1 MGPRCCL
8 ASRFFELVTD
18 SLRSTA
24 VWYISWI
31 DVECDH
37 NRWLAMGRG
46 CCLASEFFGILW
58 QFSGLFKKKTDPM
71 MGSHFSIASKPSDF
85 CWKLWII
92 SAMKWC
98 RDYANEGWG
107 RPGMLFSL
115 RPSPLI
121 LHAAQGCRIKRGV
134 FHWERAP
141 DAKLLDRVMQPMN
154 PPRANQRILGGCT
167 TQSLHSQSINMIK
180 GINGELF
187 THRRLHNS
195 N

>member
-1 MGPRCCL
+1 
-8 ASRFFELVTD
+8 
-18 SLRSTA
+18 
-24 VWYISWI
+24 
-31 DVECDH
+31 
-37 NRWLAMGRG
+37 
-46 CCLASEFFGILW
+46 
-58 QFSGLFKKKTDPM
+58 
-71 MGSHFSIASKPSDF
+71 
-85 CWKLWII
+85 
-92 SAMKWC
+92 
-98 RDYANEGWG
+98 
-107 RPGMLFSL
+107 MLFSL

-154 PPRANQRILGGCT
+154 PPRANQRTLGGCT